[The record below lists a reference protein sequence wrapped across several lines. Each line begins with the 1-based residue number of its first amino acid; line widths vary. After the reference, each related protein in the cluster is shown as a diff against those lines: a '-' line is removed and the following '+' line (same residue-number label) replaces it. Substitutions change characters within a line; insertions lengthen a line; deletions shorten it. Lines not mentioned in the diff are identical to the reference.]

1 MAREVDRHLV
11 VVVNYAGYMPVAT
24 VGARDKLVSLPGT
37 VADHPAMAGRT
48 GAEARVPPVAWVP
61 QSQCCPG
68 RTATHK
74 THSPA
79 AQTIPALV
87 VMVAVLDFPQSLN
100 STIINGSISELGT
113 VSLQSLYYVLLYSI
127 VGSAYHTHHFLTT
140 LMRQDTYTPG
150 PL

>member
-1 MAREVDRHLV
+1 MAREEDRHLAAAV
-11 VVVNYAGYMPVAT
+11 SYAGYMPVAT
-24 VGARDKLVSLPGT
+24 VGAQDNLVSLPGT

-100 STIINGSISELGT
+100 STLLMALFRALRCISTESLLCII
-113 VSLQSLYYVLLYSI
+113 VQ
-127 VGSAYHTHHFLTT
+127 
-140 LMRQDTYTPG
+140 
-150 PL
+150 